1 LTCIVQICIIN
12 LTFIQKIFYI
22 LGGNNMGKLV
32 RATAS
37 NGDIRL
43 FAAIT
48 TDIVEKARQIH
59 DLSPTASAAL
69 GRLLTAGSIMGAM
82 LKGEKDT
89 LTLSMNGRGPAGN
102 LVVVANSKG
111 NVKGYISNPHVDLP
125 LNDKGKLDV
134 GGAIG
139 KDGFLNVVKDMGLK
153 DPYVGSVPLYT
164 GEVGDDIAYYFTVS
178 EQVPS
183 AVALGVL
190 VDTDISIKSAGGLV
204 IQMMP
209 GANELLA
216 DIITF
221 RLQEI
226 PPLSTLIAEGKTC
239 EDILNLLFDD
249 MDLKIHEEIDIAYEC
264 DCSRERVEKALIALG
279 KEELERLKE
288 EEEIMQV
295 ECHFCE
301 RRYQFTKDD
310 MQNLIDSIK

>member
-1 LTCIVQICIIN
+1 
-12 LTFIQKIFYI
+12 
-22 LGGNNMGKLV
+22 MGKLV

-48 TDIVEKARQIH
+48 TDVVERARQIH

-82 LKGEKDT
+82 LKGDKDT
-89 LTLSMNGRGPAGN
+89 LTLSMNGKGPAGN

-111 NVKGYISNPHVDLP
+111 NVKGYISNPSVDLP
-125 LNDKGKLDV
+125 LNEKGKLDV

-139 KDGFLNVVKDMGLK
+139 KEGFLNVVKDMGLK
-153 DPYVGSVPLYT
+153 EPYVGSVPIYT

-190 VDTDISIKSAGGLV
+190 VDTDISIKAAGGLV

-209 GANELLA
+209 GANEFLA

-249 MDLKIHEEIDIAYEC
+249 MDLKIHEEIEINYEC
-264 DCSRERVEKALIALG
+264 DCSKERVERALVALG
-279 KEELERLKE
+279 KEELEKLKE
-288 EEEIMQV
+288 EEDTMRV

-301 RRYQFTKDD
+301 KRYEFSKEDI
-310 MQNLIDSIK
+310 QNLINLI

>member
-1 LTCIVQICIIN
+1 
-12 LTFIQKIFYI
+12 
-22 LGGNNMGKLV
+22 MGRLV

-37 NGDIRL
+37 NGDVWL
-43 FAAIT
+43 FMAIT

-69 GRLLTAGSIMGAM
+69 GRLLSAGTVMGAM

-89 LTLSMNGRGPAGN
+89 LTLSMNGKGPAGN

-125 LNDKGKLDV
+125 LNDKGKLNV
-134 GGAIG
+134 GAAVG
-139 KDGFLNVVKDMGLK
+139 KDGFLNVVKDMGLR
-153 DPYVGSVPLYT
+153 DPYVGSVPIYT
-164 GEVGDDIAYYFTVS
+164 GEIGDDIAYYFTVS

-190 VDTDISIKSAGGLV
+190 VDTDTSIKAAGALV

-226 PPLSTLIAEGKTC
+226 PPLSTLIAEGKSC

-249 MDLKIHEEIDIAYEC
+249 MDLKIHDEMEIAYEC

-279 KEELERLKE
+279 KDELERLKE
-288 EEEIMQV
+288 EEELMQV
-295 ECHFCE
+295 ECHFCD
-301 RRYQFTKDD
+301 RRYEFTRDD
-310 MQNLIDSIK
+310 IQKLIDSID

>member
-1 LTCIVQICIIN
+1 
-12 LTFIQKIFYI
+12 
-22 LGGNNMGKLV
+22 MGKLV

-48 TDIVEKARQIH
+48 TDVVERARQIH

-89 LTLSMNGRGPAGN
+89 LTLSMNGKGPAGN

-111 NVKGYISNPHVDLP
+111 NVKGYISNPSVDLP
-125 LNDKGKLDV
+125 LNTKGKLDV

-139 KDGFLNVVKDMGLK
+139 KEGFLNVVKDMGLK
-153 DPYVGSVPLYT
+153 EPYVGSVPIYT

-190 VDTDISIKSAGGLV
+190 VDTDISIKAAGGLV

-209 GANELLA
+209 GANEFLA

-249 MDLKIHEEIDIAYEC
+249 MDLKIHEEIEINYEC
-264 DCSRERVEKALIALG
+264 DCSKERVERALVALG
-279 KEELERLKE
+279 KEELEKLKE
-288 EEEIMQV
+288 EEDTMRV

-301 RRYQFTKDD
+301 KRYEFSKEDIQK
-310 MQNLIDSIK
+310 LIDLI

>member
-1 LTCIVQICIIN
+1 
-12 LTFIQKIFYI
+12 
-22 LGGNNMGKLV
+22 MG
-32 RATAS
+32 S
-37 NGDIRL
+37 
-43 FAAIT
+43 
-48 TDIVEKARQIH
+48 
-59 DLSPTASAAL
+59 
-69 GRLLTAGSIMGAM
+69 M

-89 LTLSMNGRGPAGN
+89 LTLSMNGKGPAGN

-111 NVKGYISNPHVDLP
+111 NVKGYISNPSVDMP

-153 DPYVGSVPLYT
+153 EPYVGSVPIYT
-164 GEVGDDIAYYFTVS
+164 GEIGDDIAYYFTVS

-190 VDTDISIKSAGGLV
+190 VDKDISIKSAGGLV

-209 GANELLA
+209 GANEFLA

-249 MDLKIHEEIDIAYEC
+249 MDLKIHEVMDINYEC
-264 DCSRERVEKALIALG
+264 DCSRERVERALIALG
-279 KEELERLKE
+279 KEELEKLKD

-295 ECHFCE
+295 ECHFCDK
-301 RRYQFTKDD
+301 RYQFTREDIQKI
-310 MQNLIDSIK
+310 IDKI

>member
-1 LTCIVQICIIN
+1 
-12 LTFIQKIFYI
+12 
-22 LGGNNMGKLV
+22 MGKLV

-43 FAAIT
+43 FVAIT

-139 KDGFLNVVKDMGLK
+139 KEGFLNVVKDMGLK

-279 KEELERLKE
+279 KEELERLKD

>member
-1 LTCIVQICIIN
+1 
-12 LTFIQKIFYI
+12 
-22 LGGNNMGKLV
+22 MGKLV

-59 DLSPTASAAL
+59 NLSPTASAAL

-89 LTLSMNGRGPAGN
+89 LTLSMNGKGPAGN

-111 NVKGYISNPHVDLP
+111 NVKGYITNPHVDLP
-125 LNDKGKLDV
+125 LNEKGKLNV
-134 GGAIG
+134 GAAIG
-139 KDGFLNVVKDMGLK
+139 KEGFLNVVKDMGLR
-153 DPYVGSVPLYT
+153 DPYVGSVPIYT

-264 DCSRERVEKALIALG
+264 DCSRQRVEKALIALG
-279 KEELERLKE
+279 KDELERLKE
-288 EEEIMQV
+288 EEELMQV
-295 ECHFCE
+295 ECHFCD
-301 RRYQFTKDD
+301 RRYQFTREDI
-310 MQNLIDSIK
+310 QALIDSIK

>member
-1 LTCIVQICIIN
+1 
-12 LTFIQKIFYI
+12 
-22 LGGNNMGKLV
+22 MGKLV

-48 TDIVEKARQIH
+48 TDVVERARQIH

-82 LKGEKDT
+82 LKGDKDT
-89 LTLSMNGRGPAGN
+89 LTLSMNGKGPAGN

-111 NVKGYISNPHVDLP
+111 NVKGYISNPSVDLP
-125 LNDKGKLDV
+125 LNEKGKLDV

-139 KDGFLNVVKDMGLK
+139 KEGFLNVVKDMGLK
-153 DPYVGSVPLYT
+153 EPYVGSVPIYT

-190 VDTDISIKSAGGLV
+190 VDTDISIKAAGGLV

-209 GANELLA
+209 GANEFLA

-249 MDLKIHEEIDIAYEC
+249 MDLKIHEEIEINYEC
-264 DCSRERVEKALIALG
+264 DCSKERVERALVALG
-279 KEELERLKE
+279 KEELEKLKE
-288 EEEIMQV
+288 EEDTMRV

-301 RRYQFTKDD
+301 KRYEFSKEDIQK
-310 MQNLIDSIK
+310 LIDLI